1 LVENICIA
9 KSDWII
15 FYCVFLLSLLLFTN
29 RHLFVFFKTVSLF
42 IFDCRK

>member
-15 FYCVFLLSLLLFTN
+15 FVVSLLLFAN
-29 RHLFVFFKTVSLF
+29 RHVFFLCFKAAANTRLSF
-42 IFDCRK
+42 HF

>member
-15 FYCVFLLSLLLFTN
+15 FIFL
-29 RHLFVFFKTVSLF
+29 
-42 IFDCRK
+42 